1 MEEREAPTINPIL
14 METLHRK
21 FEEVVRKMWMKRG
34 CTHAAYEALIGKN
47 ESGSYK
53 HGELNNAFIVFGEGV
68 VVGMDIVSK
77 KGAI

>member
-1 MEEREAPTINPIL
+1 MKHQQSTPLLRII
-14 METLHRK
+14 LHRK
-21 FEEVVRKMWMKRG
+21 FEEIIRKTWMKRE
-34 CTHAAYEALIGKN
+34 CSYDTFEALIGKN

-53 HGELNNAFIVFGEGV
+53 HAELNNAFIIFVEGV